1 MKTRI
6 FKVFMAVA
14 ALLLI
19 CTGCK
24 KDNNGNGSGSSAL
37 SDLKIKKMDL
47 THAQMLALADTP
59 AKDDPEYT
67 PLYIV
72 NDEGVLESVEYTI
85 EVSGD
90 DGLVN
95 LVKANL
101 QLKVHYIYQIGDD
114 WLWLFDC
121 RHFYP
126 GIEEL
131 DAATQQAINDL
142 IYKYDGIH
150 YLVRKTDGALFKWT
164 LDDGRPYNIVNYGL
178 ERPTDFYGVVEQ
190 FGNDIVEIKWR
201 EDDGQIYYLE
211 DNGNSISVTTMIPN
225 GIYPES
231 VYPASNDG
239 VVGAMIGY
247 NINNYGYWNIQP
259 FVIFPNDYTI
269 RQVIVPNY
277 NGALHT
283 TSQLLSV
290 GDKLYIMT
298 VNDYNNHSETDFRKV
313 EIDMANETVDVS
325 APITS
330 LDYEVDLTL
339 GTVGYYHPV
348 FHGTTMSWLQNDN
361 INCLNPDNGW
371 YNQQPLPIYFPSD
384 AREYINGVAYVL
396 DNQLNPTA
404 FYVCDMAV
412 GFAMNHAITWD
423 DISQYASLIVQG
435 SYSDWEFN
443 YNALTFNSNC
453 MLIDGRQL
461 NFYFSVVGDDAG
473 QVHVITEGEGGGAG
487 CVISTLIRLNGG
499 N

>member
-6 FKVFMAVA
+6 FKVLMAVA
-14 ALLLI
+14 VLVLA
-19 CTGCK
+19 CAGCK
-24 KDNNGNGSGSSAL
+24 KNGSDSSGKTL
-37 SDLKIKKMDL
+37 SSMNIKRMDL
-47 THAQMLALADTP
+47 THASMLALADTP
-59 AKDDPEYT
+59 TKDDSEYT

-72 NDEGVLESVEYTI
+72 NDEGILESVEYTI
-85 EVSGD
+85 EVDGD
-90 DGLVN
+90 GDVAN

-101 QLKVHYIYQIGDD
+101 QLKIHYIYPIGED

-150 YLVRKTDGALFKWT
+150 YLVRKADGAIFRWS

-178 ERPTDFYGVVEQ
+178 ERPSDFYGVVEQ
-190 FGNDIVEIKWR
+190 FGNDIVSIRWR
-201 EDDGQIYYLE
+201 ENDSQICHLK

-231 VYPASNDG
+231 VYPAANDG

-247 NINNYGYWNIQP
+247 NINSQGYWNIQP

-277 NGALHT
+277 NNSLNT

-290 GDKLYIMT
+290 NNKLYVMT
-298 VNDYNNHSETDFRKV
+298 VNHYDNHSETDFRSI
-313 EIDMANETVDVS
+313 EINFDDETVDVS
-325 APITS
+325 EPITALNYTVQ
-330 LDYEVDLTL
+330 LDP
-339 GTVGYYHPV
+339 GTIGYYRPV
-348 FHGTTMSWLQNDN
+348 FHSNLMSWLQNGQ
-361 INCLNPDNGW
+361 INCLNLDNGW
-371 YNQQPLPIYFPSD
+371 INSVELPTHFPED
-384 AREYINGVAYVL
+384 ARQYTNGVAYVIE
-396 DNQLNPTA
+396 NQTNPTN
-404 FYVCDMAV
+404 YWVCDMSV
-412 GFAMNHAITWD
+412 GFAMSHNITWD
-423 DISQYASLIVQG
+423 DLGEYAPLIVQG

-443 YNALTFNSNC
+443 YNSLTFNSNC
-453 MLIDGRQL
+453 MLIDGRKL
-461 NFYFSVVGDDAG
+461 NFYFSVIGNDAG
-473 QVHVITEGEGGGAG
+473 QVHIIAEGEGGGAG
-487 CVISTLIRLNGG
+487 RVISTLIRLNGG